1 MFECK
6 RSMRTLL
13 VLFFA
18 LLVGGC
24 RREEPR
30 RVVGVVPK
38 GANHIFWQT
47 VHAGAIKAAREYN
60 LEVEWNAPT
69 IEIDASRQI
78 AIVDSMINRRLAGIA
93 LAPVDRRALVNVVER
108 AHASGIP
115 VAVFDSDIDTDK
127 RLIYVATN
135 NREGG
140 RIAARELAEL
150 LGGAG
155 KVAVIGFMPGSAST
169 MEREEGF
176 QEELKKFPGMQM
188 VQLAFGMADRAKA
201 RAATENILTA
211 HPDLAGLFADNES
224 SSVGAMMALKA
235 RGTTKVRAV
244 VFDSNQ
250 QLIGDLHDRLINA
263 LIVQDPFRMGYESV
277 KAIGMK
283 LKGETPPR
291 YIDSG
296 VTKVT
301 RADLE
306 KPDIVRLLNPDI
318 NTWLSGRGR

>member
-1 MFECK
+1 MK
-6 RSMRTLL
+6 YRTMQIYLL
-13 VLFFA
+13 LLISVL
-18 LLVGGC
+18 LLAGC
-24 RREEPR
+24 SREQPR
-30 RVVGVVPK
+30 KVVGVVPK

-47 VHAGAIKAAREYN
+47 VHAGAVKAAREYN

-69 IEIDASRQI
+69 LEIDASRQI
-78 AIVDSMINRRLAGIA
+78 AIVDSMVNRRLAGIA
-93 LAPVDRRALVNVVER
+93 LAPVDRKGLVSVVER
-108 AHASGIP
+108 AHAAGIP
-115 VAVFDSDIDTDK
+115 VAIFDSDIDTDK

-140 RIAARELAEL
+140 RIAARELGEL
-150 LGGAG
+150 LEGKG

-176 QEELKKFPGMQM
+176 KEEIKKYPDIKI
-188 VQLAFGMADRAKA
+188 VQTAFGMADRAKA

-211 HPDLAGLFADNES
+211 HPDLNGLFADNES
-224 SSVGAMMALKA
+224 SSAGAVMALRA
-235 RGTTKVRAV
+235 LGTTKVRTVA
-244 VFDSNQ
+244 FDANQ
-250 QLIGDLHDRLINA
+250 QLIGDLHDRQIDA

-283 LKGETPPR
+283 LKGEIPPPH
-291 YIDSG
+291 IDSG

-306 KPDIVRLLNPDI
+306 KPDIIRLLQPDI
-318 NTWLSGRGR
+318 NTWLSGEGR

>member
-1 MFECK
+1 
-6 RSMRTLL
+6 MRIGFVLL
-13 VLFFA
+13 IGLA
-18 LLVGGC
+18 ILSGC
-24 RREEPR
+24 SRQEAPR
-30 RVVGVVPK
+30 KVVGVVPK

-78 AIVDSMINRRLAGIA
+78 AIVDSMINRGLAGIA
-93 LAPVDRRALVNVVER
+93 VAPVDRRGLVNVVER
-108 AHASGIP
+108 AHTAGIP
-115 VAVFDSDIDTDK
+115 VAIFDSDIDTDK

-140 RIAARELAEL
+140 RIAARELAHL
-150 LGGAG
+150 LEERG

-176 QEELKKFPGMQM
+176 QEELKKFPKMRM

-201 RAATENILTA
+201 LAATENILTA
-211 HPDLAGLFADNES
+211 HPDLDGLFADNES
-224 SSVGAMMALKA
+224 SSVGAVMALKA
-235 RGTTKVRAV
+235 RGTTRIRTVI
-244 VFDSNQ
+244 FDSNE
-250 QLIGDLHDRLINA
+250 QLIGDLHDNVINA

-283 LKGETPPR
+283 LQGETPPR

-306 KPDIVRLLNPDI
+306 KPDIVQLLNPDI
-318 NTWLSGRGR
+318 NTWLSRKGR

>member
-1 MFECK
+1 
-6 RSMRTLL
+6 MRIGSVLL
-13 VLFFA
+13 IGLA
-18 LLVGGC
+18 LLSGC
-24 RREEPR
+24 SRQEAPR
-30 RVVGVVPK
+30 KVVGVVPK

-47 VHAGAIKAAREYN
+47 VHAGAIKAAREYK

-69 IEIDASRQI
+69 LEIDASRQI

-93 LAPVDRRALVNVVER
+93 LAPVDRRGLVSVVDR
-108 AHASGIP
+108 AHEADIP
-115 VAVFDSDIDTDK
+115 VAIFDSDIDTDK
-127 RLIYVATN
+127 RVIYVATN

-140 RIAARELAEL
+140 RIAARELADL
-150 LGGAG
+150 LDEQG

-176 QEELKKFPGMQM
+176 QEELKNFPKMQM

-235 RGTTKVRAV
+235 RGTTRVRTV
-244 VFDSNQ
+244 IFDSNE
-250 QLIGDLHDRLINA
+250 QLVRDLHARLIDA

-283 LKGETPPR
+283 LRGETPPP

-306 KPDIVRLLNPDI
+306 KPDIVQLLNPDI
-318 NTWLSGRGR
+318 NTWLSGQGR